1 MIKIYDIDDKLLM
14 QAEVTSAAKREQEI
28 SKSDYISLSFS
39 AAEKVILPVGAYI
52 NYTYKIDKVREV
64 TRKFLLLESYEPIQ
78 TDECSWKYT
87 PQFQHPKMILSKT
100 PFFIYTRNSQNVEI
114 KQNVWSFVGTTS
126 VLSGKI
132 ADFLNKDLMFG
143 ECGWKVFFQN
153 VTTNT
158 VNVSFSDNDFI
169 SALTAITNAIGD
181 NCEWHIDYDD
191 EIIYIGKVLVGATPV
206 VLEVGKN
213 VGVPSINNSKEVYYN
228 AFSIFGGTRNITQ
241 VNSKGENVSSGD
253 IRLQLDEGNG
263 TISIDGKERSYSIDK
278 YSTLDL
284 RADKTKEP
292 LFTKVLDFSQIFP
305 SLNTYVYNVRGRVKY
320 VLDENNNKIPISNAD
335 GSIKEYKTFT
345 VWYMRLAYPTTEKVE
360 GKTIINTTID
370 DGITHYW
377 YDFEVTDNLLIYGKN
392 IGCSFEANFN
402 TGALSTPLA
411 GRGTNGDYVGFELTY
426 HKEASSSHTSDDVS
440 KDNFSVL
447 AGDYEI
453 IYQEDNEVI
462 IPTNEA
468 EMLIPCGESKPSL
481 KCNITVL
488 YNIAMADTIYYE
500 DAQDRLLEKAKEEIV
515 RLLSDLNNYE
525 VKSYSDVFLM
535 DNPQLQIG
543 QSVTYKDGH
552 GYELATRVL
561 KLSTNIDYD
570 FIQSITI
577 GNQAIKGTITQLKED
592 VQTIIAS
599 GGSNGSGGGYSVSQ
613 LRSLIAKYGSDNFIS
628 KQFNDTAHG
637 TITFEKVQKFL
648 QGLAIGESGKH
659 YIDKNG
665 GASLS
670 DVVVDR
676 IHDAASTPS
685 DRVIIGAQ
693 GFDLYMGDDG
703 KSHMYLDNIVVRQK
717 FFASSAEI
725 RKISYSGG
733 TTIFSNAG
741 STLAKV
747 SVIFDADGNCIG
759 YKCYACADDGTT
771 RTMNWWRIGM
781 MALCQTFNVKAGKNE
796 KLQNRYYWR
805 LVVGVGQE
813 ILDDGKLYDY
823 VVLSN
828 KEKFLGSESI
838 VPTYANK
845 LVTADGTNMLVFGDY
860 GIEVSAAESMGSMAG
875 ILMKLEDKETDEG
888 GNLIANRYF
897 YGYESGIAQDAP
909 AEGDVIVQV
918 GDQICWKS
926 RGNLIKIS
934 TSTED
939 NATDNAPAITM
950 YHNLGALYST
960 GKKDSAGMEIISPY
974 QWKTCTCVI
983 SPEQVKFNANNFM
996 WFTEDPEKPF
1006 SPITVF
1012 YNIETNGMFRV
1023 GSSGRLY
1030 GDNVE
1035 NGTAKVSVCCYK
1047 VMGDTKDVLD
1057 ECWWESSCQD
1067 IKIDSP
1073 YTGRTDLQTNDA
1085 AAQNLPAYF
1094 TLDCYTLSVT
1104 ADGTKHR
1111 GDVLLATMDIPVLKD
1126 GDKGEKGDKGDKGE
1140 QGEQGLRGLQGETGE
1155 QGIPGTPGKDG
1166 KTTYFHIKYSSE
1178 ANPTTA
1184 AQMTETPNTYI
1195 GTYVDFLPND
1205 STDPNVYTWSRFEG
1219 LQGKDGTNGIPG
1231 KNGADGRTSY
1241 LHIKYSNDGGQTLTV
1256 NDGETPGSWIGQY
1269 TDYEQK
1275 DSTNVTKYTWSKI
1288 KGEQGDKGDDAVSYT
1303 VTLTRG
1309 SNGITQG
1316 LYVGVTRYIGTA
1328 CTTGT
1333 IIDFGMSCKAYT
1345 DGTLAEG
1352 LTDRL
1357 QTSDNYIDF
1366 AAFPKAKSFTVELFD
1381 KNGNKVAT
1389 GNYSSGDDA
1398 ISILVEDAPLVFDT
1412 DDSGTVPASVTKTAK
1427 VKVMKGN
1434 TNVADDCTQLSS
1446 RDDLSSNCMCNVG
1459 KDEDN
1464 GCISVSVQ
1472 GNWISKNDVIV
1483 DGVNQGKVSATSGY
1497 AVAQFVYAGVVY
1509 FAQVPFS
1516 VNVAKFTG
1524 SVVANN
1530 KKFETKFTEISNRF
1544 EKTPTN
1550 DDLTKAEA
1558 RITQTAR
1565 EISLSVSEK
1574 SVGRRNLLVGS
1585 AFLRE
1590 DNHYMLLSD
1599 TRVEMNTGYQGTNCI
1614 RISDDTTD
1622 GITRYPGAFWDGS
1635 QGGKSVRITKGK
1647 KYVISCWYKTNNA
1660 NGHLSLEALYTDK
1673 QTNAE
1678 RKGPPKYLSAGSLV
1692 PKPNQWQLFT
1702 TVIDT
1707 TDAEY
1712 DYIAFNFY
1720 EYCGVESGLI
1730 EAYICRPMVEE
1741 GDTYGGWTLS
1751 QNDYDIIGANLID
1764 NSRTL
1769 DVGGNVLKVKG
1780 QKALVGDAYE
1790 LTYIGSDDYNT
1801 FYQIKGSTFKLGVD
1815 YTISFEVRGD
1825 AKYMGVYAYYPIT
1838 NTKFTLYAEPQNGAM
1853 TEVTDGGKVDNYVT
1867 LIQVEELSKQQRV
1880 WSHFRFE
1887 DRLPEHIYFQFPK
1900 NSEQTGVTSWSV
1912 TITKPKIEVGA
1923 VVTEYTER
1931 KSDLI
1936 DKASLK
1942 AAGIVVDSESVT
1954 LYGNQVH
1961 IKKNKTDANDTVL
1974 IDNET
1979 GQVSAG
1985 LINAYEVV
1993 AKGIK
1998 TQELEA
2004 QNLNVT
2010 GNSRLGIFEIKTSSI
2025 DERDQYSIAGDMI
2038 TYRGS
2043 YKLPDG
2049 KTDIISVDGL
2059 AYLMYK
2065 PLFIRQGAPENG
2077 RYMRLGNNYTEWD
2090 DCGTGNGDSYL
2101 FNGASARY
2109 VCSGSSNCTY
2119 YALPKNLTYN
2129 TGYSPVSYI
2138 YTTKATQNDPAFAIN
2153 VVKTKDSSDGTR
2165 TAIQTNGA
2173 IRGVIAP
2180 NLRIMNYSGQISSSD
2195 CIVIAT
2201 TNNIK
2206 LILPPGPVAGQTLL
2220 IFTRGTSNIEV
2231 DYNST
2236 SGEKMYSSGEQTKIK
2251 IGGSGVLTYFIFDG
2265 KYWCYAYFNGSH
2277 RNA

>member
-1 MIKIYDIDDKLLM
+1 MKTYNEIDIKYYDNDGNIQVRCSVPVTQDALVHYELM
-14 QAEVTSAAKREQEI
+14 QSHYCKLSFKLSKPIYFLLGDFIDTPYGRFELIDLAKAKDNDTIGYSYEIQFDAYYRKFKNKILKYRPNTGSQEATFSLTSTISTHVEVIMKSLSYYAKLDKSYLYDSKFDGEGTDYTYVIDASVDANAAKLITYSNSSMLDAIANIAQTFGCEWWFEGNILHFGTCENTNAITDFRLNDNIVSMSSSQSQSTYANRVYAFGAARNLPSGYKNDADADITKDGVVEKRLMLPNSAECSDKNKQLLAENGFELKNGYIQVSGLREDQYVEGVTTNDDIYPRNLIKTSKVTSYEKDVEDESTPEEGDFIKRTF
-28 SKSDYISLSFS
+28 YRVNSLSIINEDG
-39 AAEKVILPVGAYI
+39 EKTGDMAFRKSYI
-52 NYTYKIDKVREV
+52 
-64 TRKFLLLESYEPIQ
+64 
-78 TDECSWKYT
+78 
-87 PQFQHPKMILSKT
+87 
-100 PFFIYTRNSQNVEI
+100 
-114 KQNVWSFVGTTS
+114 
-126 VLSGKI
+126 LSGKNLHI
-132 ADFLNKDLMFG
+132 VFQSGSLNGMDFECEFNPDGVEEILKD
-143 ECGWKVFFQN
+143 
-153 VTTNT
+153 
-158 VNVSFSDNDFI
+158 
-169 SALTAITNAIGD
+169 
-181 NCEWHIDYDD
+181 DD
-191 EIIYIGKVLVGATPV
+191 
-206 VLEVGKN
+206 
-213 VGVPSINNSKEVYYN
+213 
-228 AFSIFGGTRNITQ
+228 
-241 VNSKGENVSSGD
+241 
-253 IRLQLDEGNG
+253 GNP
-263 TISIDGKERSYSIDK
+263 ILKDGKEQINPMSQVFEIVANEDYGRFLPDI
-278 YSTLDL
+278 TLHP
-284 RADKTKEP
+284 K
-292 LFTKVLDFSQIFP
+292 
-305 SLNTYVYNVRGRVKY
+305 
-320 VLDENNNKIPISNAD
+320 D
-335 GSIKEYKTFT
+335 GDTF
-345 VWYMRLAYPTTEKVE
+345 
-360 GKTIINTTID
+360 
-370 DGITHYW
+370 
-377 YDFEVTDNLLIYGKN
+377 
-392 IGCSFEANFN
+392 
-402 TGALSTPLA
+402 
-411 GRGTNGDYVGFELTY
+411 
-426 HKEASSSHTSDDVS
+426 
-440 KDNFSVL
+440 
-447 AGDYEI
+447 
-453 IYQEDNEVI
+453 
-462 IPTNEA
+462 
-468 EMLIPCGESKPSL
+468 
-481 KCNITVL
+481 VL
-488 YNIAMADTIYYE
+488 YNWDSTKLGDTLVSSASNELLTDAIKDLKKSMIDPTTYTCTAEANYSYNQGRGNLHGVGDRVNLYNKGYGDSHRSSRVIGYEFCLDIPYDGAKYYVGEKPSYSRLNAMESKIEELVYNGQSYLNGNGGGGKSIY
-500 DAQDRLLEKAKEEIV
+500 II
-515 RLLSDLNNYE
+515 
-525 VKSYSDVFLM
+525 KSYDKTAPTDYNVYSAKAIDEQRL
-535 DNPQLQIG
+535 NR
-543 QSVTYKDGH
+543 TKD
-552 GYELATRVL
+552 
-561 KLSTNIDYD
+561 
-570 FIQSITI
+570 
-577 GNQAIKGTITQLKED
+577 
-592 VQTIIAS
+592 
-599 GGSNGSGGGYSVSQ
+599 
-613 LRSLIAKYGSDNFIS
+613 
-628 KQFNDTAHG
+628 DTAHG

-1434 TNVADDCTQLSS
+1434 TNVANDCTQLSS

-1530 KKFETKFTEISNRF
+1530 KKFEINFTEISNRF
-1544 EKTPTN
+1544 KNTPTN
-1550 DDLTKAEA
+1550 NDLTKAES

-1574 SVGRRNLLVGS
+1574 SVGRRNMLVGS
-1585 AFLRE
+1585 ACRKYGDGFL
-1590 DNHYMLLSD
+1590 YMDGGYYDGYPLEQIEKNSGINGVNCIHCRTKQTGTDRYYLSGFSWRGTSLQGNIKLEKGKNYVLSFYAKTHTPNDIKFVAEVLYQGSKID
-1599 TRVEMNTGYQGTNCI
+1599 TSRPAGYAGPTGYST
-1614 RISDDTTD
+1614 SF
-1622 GITRYPGAFWDGS
+1622 YAS
-1635 QGGKSVRITKGK
+1635 
-1647 KYVISCWYKTNNA
+1647 
-1660 NGHLSLEALYTDK
+1660 EADK
-1673 QTNAE
+1673 WE
-1678 RKGPPKYLSAGSLV
+1678 
-1692 PKPNQWQLFT
+1692 LFT
-1702 TVIDT
+1702 VKVSVPP
-1707 TDAEY
+1707 A
-1712 DYIAFNFY
+1712 AQY
-1720 EYCGVESGLI
+1720 EYVEINIFAMARSYSFVGG
-1730 EAYICRPMVEE
+1730 YICKPMLEE
-1741 GDTYGGWTLS
+1741 GENYNGWTLS
-1751 QNDYDIIGANLID
+1751 EQDYDYVGGNLLD
-1764 NSRTL
+1764 NARTL
-1769 DVGGNVLKVKG
+1769 DKSGTLIESYDTVIQNGYGTDSACIKNLMKANATPSDYKEVLRWR
-1780 QKALVGDAYE
+1780 
-1790 LTYIGSDDYNT
+1790 
-1801 FYQIKGSTFKLGVD
+1801 FGSTYLVVNGNDYILSFVAKADVDDARVVCYMWSGDIKNSCNIFTEGNGGAWDSKSDGNIVFILSRQWTRYWVHWRPKDGYATPKEVIIRHTGNNSTSDSTVYVTQPKLE
-1815 YTISFEVRGD
+1815 I
-1825 AKYMGVYAYYPIT
+1825 
-1838 NTKFTLYAEPQNGAM
+1838 GATM
-1853 TEVTDGGKVDNYVT
+1853 TE
-1867 LIQVEELSKQQRV
+1867 
-1880 WSHFRFE
+1880 W
-1887 DRLPEHIYFQFPK
+1887 
-1900 NSEQTGVTSWSV
+1900 
-1912 TITKPKIEVGA
+1912 
-1923 VVTEYTER
+1923 TER
-1931 KSDLI
+1931 KTDLV

-1942 AAGIVVDSESVT
+1942 AAGIEITSDQVT
-1954 LYGNQVH
+1954 LYGNKVQV
-1961 IKKNKTDANDTVL
+1961 KTPKANPSEGYDEAAMFQNGKL
-1974 IDNET
+1974 N
-1979 GQVSAG
+1979 AKF
-1985 LINAYEVV
+1985 INAGDVV
-1993 AKGIK
+1993 AKGINA
-1998 TQELEA
+1998 QEITA
-2004 QNLNVT
+2004 TKLNVT
-2010 GNSRLGIFEIKTSSI
+2010 GDSKIGIWSIKKDDNWGDIMQAKGTEYNGATVVSGI
-2025 DERDQYSIAGDMI
+2025 QYC
-2038 TYRGS
+2038 
-2043 YKLPDG
+2043 
-2049 KTDIISVDGL
+2049 
-2059 AYLMYK
+2059 
-2065 PLFIRQGAPENG
+2065 PLFIRGGSLDTAYFRVGTSCTEFSYQSSAYHFNAVWFGMAARTVCKGSNNNMNLPI
-2077 RYMRLGNNYTEWD
+2077 NYT
-2090 DCGTGNGDSYL
+2090 
-2101 FNGASARY
+2101 
-2109 VCSGSSNCTY
+2109 
-2119 YALPKNLTYN
+2119 
-2129 TGYSPVSYI
+2129 YSTQYEPVQYI
-2138 YTTKATQNDPAFAIN
+2138 YSEQSKKDSPALAIN
-2153 VVKTKDSSDGTR
+2153 VIAKGFTGTP

-2195 CIVIAT
+2195 CIVIVT
-2201 TNNIK
+2201 KGGITLK
-2206 LILPPGPVAGQTLL
+2206 LPAGPVVGQTLL
-2220 IFTRGTSNIEV
+2220 IYSKVSSNVYIEYDSSGGYGT
-2231 DYNST
+2231 
-2236 SGEKMYSSGEQTKIK
+2236 GKMYSDGSLQTKIE
-2251 IGGSGVLTYFIFDG
+2251 IGRAGTFTYFIFDG
-2265 KYWCYAYFNGSH
+2265 ENWCYAYFNGSH

>member
-1 MIKIYDIDDKLLM
+1 MIQIKRNNKVFFTLEDFGEGSKLSYQLMDHHYIILKFTTATPVYFEIGDSVEIPDFGYFELTSSYFPKHNDSDGYDYEMQMDAYYMSWKNKICKYRPQHGANETSFNLTTTVGVHMNVILGNLKALGLTYNGKDFSVDYTTYNNKAFDVQKRFLIEYGSISILDALNAICSEDALNCEWWIDGSIIYLGYCEMEGQTIFEQDVNVLSMSYSESKSTYITRLYAFGSDRNIPKGYFTGADADVTTDGVATDYLMLPNKEVDSDGFYAKDGYLENVNVVKNDKQAIEGVVMFEEEYPKVESVVSSIKTYDSTVDNEDGTKTT
-14 QAEVTSAAKREQEI
+14 QTFWQVTSTDSFTNSFKESWI
-28 SKSDYISLSFS
+28 KSNLTLGIKFTSGALMGMEFDVSF
-39 AAEKVILPVGAYI
+39 KV
-52 NYTYKIDKVREV
+52 IDKVNYFEIVANDTYGRTLPDGV
-64 TRKFLLLESYEPIQ
+64 MCPKAGDKYFLFNWDATKITDTNLIPTAQLSLFDRAKQYYQKTMISNSNFTCTMDGDKFYNDGIY
-78 TDECSWKYT
+78 DY
-87 PQFQHPKMILSKT
+87 HPLGEQVKLINDMFAQVDADGKH
-100 PFFIYTRNSQNVEI
+100 YRNSRIIGMEI
-114 KQNVWSFVGTTS
+114 PLDIPYDHPQYIVGEKAATS
-126 VLSGKI
+126 RLGKLE
-132 ADFLNKDLMFG
+132 D
-143 ECGWKVFFQN
+143 KVDSIK
-153 VTTNT
+153 
-158 VNVSFSDNDFI
+158 VNGMQI
-169 SALTAITNAIGD
+169 
-181 NCEWHIDYDD
+181 
-191 EIIYIGKVLVGATPV
+191 
-206 VLEVGKN
+206 
-213 VGVPSINNSKEVYYN
+213 
-228 AFSIFGGTRNITQ
+228 GGTG
-241 VNSKGENVSSGD
+241 S
-253 IRLQLDEGNG
+253 GNG
-263 TISIDGKERSYSIDK
+263 GGVYVIGLNDTTPASDSNVYSARRSRMEFIH
-278 YSTLDL
+278 
-284 RADKTKEP
+284 
-292 LFTKVLDFSQIFP
+292 
-305 SLNTYVYNVRGRVKY
+305 
-320 VLDENNNKIPISNAD
+320 
-335 GSIKEYKTFT
+335 
-345 VWYMRLAYPTTEKVE
+345 RLT
-360 GKTIINTTID
+360 D
-370 DGITHYW
+370 DT
-377 YDFEVTDNLLIYGKN
+377 
-392 IGCSFEANFN
+392 A
-402 TGALSTPLA
+402 
-411 GRGTNGDYVGFELTY
+411 
-426 HKEASSSHTSDDVS
+426 
-440 KDNFSVL
+440 
-447 AGDYEI
+447 
-453 IYQEDNEVI
+453 
-462 IPTNEA
+462 
-468 EMLIPCGESKPSL
+468 
-481 KCNITVL
+481 
-488 YNIAMADTIYYE
+488 
-500 DAQDRLLEKAKEEIV
+500 
-515 RLLSDLNNYE
+515 
-525 VKSYSDVFLM
+525 
-535 DNPQLQIG
+535 
-543 QSVTYKDGH
+543 
-552 GYELATRVL
+552 
-561 KLSTNIDYD
+561 
-570 FIQSITI
+570 
-577 GNQAIKGTITQLKED
+577 KGTVTW
-592 VQTIIAS
+592 
-599 GGSNGSGGGYSVSQ
+599 
-613 LRSLIAKYGSDNFIS
+613 
-628 KQFNDTAHG
+628 
-637 TITFEKVQKFL
+637 EKVQKFL

-1574 SVGRRNLLVGS
+1574 SIGRRNMLVGS
-1585 AFLRE
+1585 ACRKYGDGFM
-1590 DNHYMLLSD
+1590 YMNGAESQYYDGYPLEQIEKNSGINGVNCIHCRTKQTGTDRYYLSGFSWRGTSLQGNIKLEKGKNYVLSFYAKTHTPND
-1599 TRVEMNTGYQGTNCI
+1599 IYFTAEVLYQGSKI
-1614 RISDDTTD
+1614 DTSRPAGYSGPIGYST
-1622 GITRYPGAFWDGS
+1622 TFAAS
-1635 QGGKSVRITKGK
+1635 
-1647 KYVISCWYKTNNA
+1647 
-1660 NGHLSLEALYTDK
+1660 EADK
-1673 QTNAE
+1673 WE
-1678 RKGPPKYLSAGSLV
+1678 
-1692 PKPNQWQLFT
+1692 LFT
-1702 TVIDT
+1702 VKVSVPSN
-1707 TDAEY
+1707 AP
-1712 DYIAFNFY
+1712 Y
-1720 EYCGVESGLI
+1720 EYVEINIFARGRSYSFVDG
-1730 EAYICRPMVEE
+1730 YICKPMLEE
-1741 GDTYGGWTLS
+1741 GENYNGWTLS
-1751 QNDYDIIGANLID
+1751 EQDYDYVGGNLLD
-1764 NSRTL
+1764 NARTL
-1769 DVGGNVLKVKG
+1769 DKSGTLVAINDTVIQNGYGTDSACIKNLIKANATLSDYKEVLRW
-1780 QKALVGDAYE
+1780 
-1790 LTYIGSDDYNT
+1790 S
-1801 FYQIKGSTFKLGVD
+1801 FGSTYLVNGNDYIFSFVAKADVDDARVVCYMWSGDINISSDIFTEGNGGAWDSIVDGNIVFILSRQWTRYWVHWRPKDGYATPKEVIIRHTGNNSTSASTVYVTQPKLE
-1815 YTISFEVRGD
+1815 I
-1825 AKYMGVYAYYPIT
+1825 
-1838 NTKFTLYAEPQNGAM
+1838 GATM
-1853 TEVTDGGKVDNYVT
+1853 TE
-1867 LIQVEELSKQQRV
+1867 
-1880 WSHFRFE
+1880 W
-1887 DRLPEHIYFQFPK
+1887 
-1900 NSEQTGVTSWSV
+1900 
-1912 TITKPKIEVGA
+1912 
-1923 VVTEYTER
+1923 TER
-1931 KSDLI
+1931 KSDLV

-1942 AAGIVVDSESVT
+1942 KAGIEITSDQVT
-1954 LYGNQVH
+1954 LYGNKVQV
-1961 IKKNKTDANDTVL
+1961 KTPKANPSEGYDEAAMFQNGKL
-1974 IDNET
+1974 NA
-1979 GQVSAG
+1979 QF
-1985 LINAYEVV
+1985 INAGDIV
-1993 AKGIK
+1993 AEGIN
-1998 TQELEA
+1998 A
-2004 QNLNVT
+2004 QKITATKLNVT
-2010 GNSRLGIFEIKTSSI
+2010 GDSKIGIWHIK
-2025 DERDQYSIAGDMI
+2025 
-2038 TYRGS
+2038 
-2043 YKLPDG
+2043 K
-2049 KTDIISVDGL
+2049 VDGWGDIMQ
-2059 AYLMYK
+2059 AEGTEYNGTTVVSGIQYC
-2065 PLFIRQGAPENG
+2065 PLFVRGGSLLTDYFRVGVSCTEFSYTSGNNAF
-2077 RYMRLGNNYTEWD
+2077 RAVWLGN
-2090 DCGTGNGDSYL
+2090 
-2101 FNGASARY
+2101 AARI
-2109 VCSGSSNCTY
+2109 VCKGSSNEMN
-2119 YALPKNLTYN
+2119 LPTNYTYN
-2129 TGYSPVSYI
+2129 TQYEPVQYI
-2138 YTTKATQNDPAFAIN
+2138 YSEQSKKDSPALAIN
-2153 VVKTKDSSDGTR
+2153 VIAKGFTGTP
-2165 TAIQTNGA
+2165 TALQTNGA
-2173 IRGVIAP
+2173 IQGVIAP

-2195 CIVIAT
+2195 CIVIVT
-2201 TNNIK
+2201 KGGITLK
-2206 LILPPGPVAGQTLL
+2206 LPAGPVVGQTLL
-2220 IFTRGTSNIEV
+2220 IYSKVSSNVYIEYDSSGGYGT
-2231 DYNST
+2231 
-2236 SGEKMYSSGEQTKIK
+2236 GKMYSDGSLQTKIE
-2251 IGGSGVLTYFIFDG
+2251 IGRAGTFTYFIFDG
-2265 KYWCYAYFNGSH
+2265 ENWCYAYFNGSH